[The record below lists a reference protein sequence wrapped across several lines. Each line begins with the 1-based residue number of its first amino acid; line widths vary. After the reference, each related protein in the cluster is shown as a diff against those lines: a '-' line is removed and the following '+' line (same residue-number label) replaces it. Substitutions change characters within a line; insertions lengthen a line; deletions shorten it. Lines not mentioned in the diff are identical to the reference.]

1 MIYSIT
7 KNNHIINIIDQDFSQ
22 GQPIYKSLLIDCN
35 YPIEINKDNQMS
47 FIKANNQSMD
57 VYQFYSPKDVKKF
70 LRYYH
75 LQQYGCNGCKNKSIY
90 CFGITS
96 LIIVSLLGCFM
107 LINNTIQSKLQNEM
121 AYTTSGSSY
130 GYATQQPQITQEK
143 MDSLTT
149 DFFLQEANKIRQQQ
163 QSSLLPIQS
172 QPLQVPPE
180 QESAINNGQN
190 SDVPSVGSE
199 STVSSGIAGITT
211 TREAAQSSVSPH
223 SNSVHTPDRTHAPQ
237 VEVNTVSDDEFL
249 KNLNVITQ

>member
-47 FIKANNQSMD
+47 FINANNQSKD

-70 LRYYH
+70 LKYYH
-75 LQQYGCNGCKNKSIY
+75 LQQYGCKNKSIY

-107 LINNTIQSKLQNEM
+107 LINNNYTAQLKSQNRIASTE
-121 AYTTSGSSY
+121 TSFES
-130 GYATQQPQITQEK
+130 TQPQITQEQ

-149 DFFLQEANKIRQQQ
+149 DFFLQEANNIRQQQ

-223 SNSVHTPDRTHAPQ
+223 SNSVHTTAPQ

>member
-47 FIKANNQSMD
+47 FINANNQSKD

-90 CFGITS
+90 CFGAT
-96 LIIVSLLGCFM
+96 LFIILSMLGCFM
-107 LINNTIQSKLQNEM
+107 LINNNHTAQLKSQNRIASTE
-121 AYTTSGSSY
+121 TSFES
-130 GYATQQPQITQEK
+130 TQPQITQEK

-223 SNSVHTPDRTHAPQ
+223 SNSVHTPDHTHAPQ